1 MAGSGM
7 VQSLCRALDIVE
19 ALTHSDHGLGLGE
32 ISERVGLKR
41 TTAHNLLRTLRSRGY
56 VGKDLG
62 GGYCLGPAFEEI
74 FQSRFSRGVLAR
86 GEMALKGLS
95 RLFPGGTVTLSE
107 LVGSEIVCRLRISPD
122 APGVARRPV
131 AMTLGAFGSATG
143 LCFQAFNDT
152 FRAALGAEGMFEEA
166 GQPFPGSRED
176 FRKAVSEARRTGVA
190 AVTGGGAW
198 RFAAPVC
205 GNFAIGLSLDA
216 VMTDTLKRRICSELM
231 AAARKIAD
239 GHGAA

>member
-1 MAGSGM
+1 M

-19 ALTHSDHGLGLGE
+19 ALMRSDRGLGLGE
-32 ISERVGLKR
+32 LSERVGLKK
-41 TTAHNLLRTLRSRGY
+41 TTAHNLVRTLRSRGY
-56 VGKDLG
+56 VDKDPG
-62 GGYCLGPAFEEI
+62 GGYCLGPVFEEI
-74 FQSRFSRGVLAR
+74 FQLRFSRGVFGR
-86 GEMALKGLS
+86 GEAALKSLS
-95 RLFPGGTVTLSE
+95 TRFPGSTVTLSE
-107 LVGSEIVCRLRISPD
+107 LVGGEIVCRLRISGD
-122 APGVARRPV
+122 SPGVVRRPV

-166 GQPFPGSRED
+166 GQTFPGSRED

-216 VMTDTLKRRICSELM
+216 VMTAQSRRRVCAELM
-231 AAARKIAD
+231 AAARTIAE
-239 GHGAA
+239 GHDEA